1 MPVAQGA
8 ILEDVAEVTETDDE
22 DEDELDER
30 LMEEDDVEVAV
41 ADTVEIV
48 DDVDEDTRATD
59 VDVVLGVKKDAG
71 LVVALSAV
79 DDVE

>member
-1 MPVAQGA
+1 MCA